1 MPENRR
7 VRITFILFHVRVLL
21 VLFYLLSTNL
31 LSNGPNEEPRQRHDT
46 ALGHSPGGL
55 DHHEVRVGDGRRP
68 VLSHVGRHVRAHV
81 PERVEGSHRELK
93 KKTSKHRSNSSHGN
107 IFDHCKHLLISP
119 KKKQYIYVRSQLLLE
134 TCFTF
139 FLPNILPVLTDY

>member
-1 MPENRR
+1 MPENR
-7 VRITFILFHVRVLL
+7 LLESLSFHVVFLL
-21 VLFYLLSTNL
+21 VLIHILSTNL
-31 LSNGPNEEPRQRHDT
+31 LSNGPYEEPRQRHDT

-81 PERVEGSHRELK
+81 PERVEGSHRELE
-93 KKTSKHRSNSSHGN
+93 KKTSKHRSDSSHGN

-119 KKKQYIYVRSQLLLE
+119 KKNVKDIYVRSQLLL
-134 TCFTF
+134 
-139 FLPNILPVLTDY
+139 